1 MSRLFKKDL
10 RPGLPVTPAVMRR
23 LPGLFVLLALI
34 LASCATLPSSRG
46 ASQWIE
52 VLPPASPES
61 VYASIAPSSS
71 HGLLETLARIAGA
84 ETEQLERITTRIH
97 RAYVQIRL
105 SPGGAP
111 EFSLIALGEVT
122 PTSVALQLNLDPAWQ
137 RVLLSK
143 FPGRGFTGSHWSY
156 RTYWRNAASGLQIAV
171 PQRGVLF
178 VARGA
183 PTAAAGM
190 LQRLQSPGVDPLQ
203 PEAAQ
208 DLETA
213 DIFLYFPD
221 PVGLAASLGSGLLS
235 QQLPI
240 RQVWISAEAEQDS
253 YDLEAVFLLSE
264 VENLRAVELLL
275 RLMLTLWLRKA
286 EVEDPVGKLKAAR
299 IRVEQGSARIDSLSL
314 TSPEIASFFQALV
327 PEGFPADGQPQ

>member
-1 MSRLFKKDL
+1 MSRLFEKDL
-10 RPGLPVTPAVMRR
+10 RPGLPVTPAAMRR
-23 LPGLFVLLALI
+23 LPGLFILLALI

-46 ASQWIE
+46 ASQWIG

-61 VYASIAPSSS
+61 VYASINPSSS
-71 HGLLETLARIAGA
+71 RGLLETLARTAGA

-97 RAYVQIRL
+97 RVFAQIRF

-111 EFSLIALGEVT
+111 SFSLIALGEVT

-156 RTYWRNAASGLQIAV
+156 RTYWRNAASGLQIAA

-178 VARGA
+178 VAGGA
-183 PTAAAGM
+183 PSTAAGM
-190 LQRLQSPGVDPLQ
+190 LQRLQSPGVDPLP
-203 PEAAQ
+203 PEAAP

-221 PVGLAASLGSGLLS
+221 PAGLAASSDPGLLPY
-235 QQLPI
+235 QLPI
-240 RQVWISAEAEQDS
+240 RQIWISAAAEQDS

-286 EVEDPVGKLKAAR
+286 EVEDPVGKLKTAR
-299 IRVEQGSARIDSLSL
+299 IRVEQGSARIDSLKL
-314 TSPEIASFFQALV
+314 TGLEIASFFQVLV